1 MAEAPAEVEIRR
13 AGGRVTLVYRGGAA
27 PVELPVRRGVVTVHY
42 PVLHAVGAGGD
53 VDRVVEA
60 CWAVASAAGI
70 EAIDVV
76 YRIGDPFETWRVR
89 P

>member
-1 MAEAPAEVEIRR
+1 MGEAPAEVEIRR
-13 AGGRVTLVYRGGAA
+13 EGGRVTLVYRGARA
-27 PVELPVRRGVVTVHY
+27 PLELRVRRGVVTIAY
-42 PVLHAVGAGGD
+42 PALQAAGGD
-53 VDRVVEA
+53 VERVVEA

-76 YRIGDPFETWRVR
+76 YRVGDPFETWRVR